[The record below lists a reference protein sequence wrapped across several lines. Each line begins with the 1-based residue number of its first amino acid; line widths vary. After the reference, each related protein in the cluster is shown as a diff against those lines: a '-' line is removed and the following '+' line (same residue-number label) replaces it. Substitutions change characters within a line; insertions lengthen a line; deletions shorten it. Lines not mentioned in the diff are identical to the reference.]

1 MGKIEDL
8 ILEKEEQLRKLRTT
22 NESLTETQQNYQ
34 LLAEALKEK
43 DSYIGQLTR

>member
-22 NESLTETQQNYQ
+22 NESLTEAQQNYQ
-34 LLAEALKEK
+34 LLAEALK
-43 DSYIGQLTR
+43 